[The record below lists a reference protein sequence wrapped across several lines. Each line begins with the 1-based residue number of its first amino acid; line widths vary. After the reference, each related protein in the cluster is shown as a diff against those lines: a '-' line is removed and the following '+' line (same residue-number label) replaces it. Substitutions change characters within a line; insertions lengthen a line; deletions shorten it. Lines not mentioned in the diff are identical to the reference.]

1 MTQHSISRK
10 FAVTGAVLAVA
21 LTLAACSS
29 SSNKTSATGPSAG
42 GTQSAAT
49 TAAPGSAS
57 GAASS
62 GQASAA
68 SAGAP
73 QGTAPA
79 SPPTG
84 PVPKLTI
91 GTPGVPPV
99 ISALL
104 PYIASKKGFY
114 KEFGVDVTVKNFQ
127 TGTDATRAASTGQID
142 MAIMP
147 PAQQIALVAKGTDL
161 VGVQGQ
167 EKPDWTV
174 VSSDPSITSCSSL
187 KGQSLGVDA
196 VGGIRYTALVQMLKS
211 CGLTIKD
218 VHPLVFP
225 GDSNPQAVIAGQ
237 LKTSV
242 LHLNEVVKVDQQTGK
257 KLTVVMTMAD
267 AVPNTMYEVYGTLKS
282 KLDSNREAYV
292 RFVAAQI
299 ATLNWMFNPANA
311 DEVAQLATVV
321 GDTAAVM
328 KDAMAQ
334 YKQMGFWNLSDAGLP
349 QSNIENVVKNQ
360 VAAGKVTADKAPT
373 YAQLVDTSIY
383 QDAQKLVAQ
392 H

>member
-10 FAVTGAVLAVA
+10 MAMTGALLAAA

-29 SSNKTSATGPSAG
+29 SSNKATTSGAAGSQSAT
-42 GTQSAAT
+42 T
-49 TAAPGSAS
+49 TAAPGSARAAAS
-57 GAASS
+57 GGAAS
-62 GQASAA
+62 AA
-68 SAGAP
+68 PGVAP
-73 QGTAPA
+73 QGTTPA
-79 SPPTG
+79 SPPPSG
-84 PVPKLTI
+84 PLPKLTI
-91 GTPGVPPV
+91 GSPGVPPV
-99 ISALL
+99 ISGLL

-114 KEFGVDVTVKNFQ
+114 KEFGVDVTVKSFQ

-161 VGVQGQ
+161 VGIQGQ

-174 VSSDPSITSCSSL
+174 VSSDPNITSCSSL

-196 VGGIRYTALVQMLKS
+196 VGGIRYTALAQMLKS

-225 GDSNPQAVIAGQ
+225 GNSNPQAVIAGQ

-257 KLTVVMTMAD
+257 KLTVVVSMAN

-334 YKQMGFWNLSDAGLP
+334 YRQMGFWNLTDAGLP
-349 QSNIENVVKNQ
+349 QSNIENMVKNQ
-360 VAAGKVTADKAPT
+360 VAAGQVAADKAPT
-373 YAQLVDTSIY
+373 YSQLVDTSIY
-383 QDAQKLVAQ
+383 RDAQKLVAE